1 MRKEGKIPQ
10 RSGNWKRA
18 GTGILIQKGGKNYM
32 VNPKKPGQVYEV
44 VRRFPNTERE
54 YYEVKSI
61 VDIDLTKE
69 LEEWK
74 TKFSKS

>member
-1 MRKEGKIPQ
+1 
-10 RSGNWKRA
+10 
-18 GTGILIQKGGKNYM
+18 M